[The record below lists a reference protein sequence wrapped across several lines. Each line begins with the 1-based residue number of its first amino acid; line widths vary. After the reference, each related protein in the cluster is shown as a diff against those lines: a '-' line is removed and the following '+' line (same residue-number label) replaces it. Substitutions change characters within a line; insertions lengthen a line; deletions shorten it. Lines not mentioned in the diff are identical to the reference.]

1 MRFPYQIFVRILCFL
16 KFFPFY
22 FLKAIDEP
30 RAGLSESFFVGQ
42 SVRANIV
49 DVCELWTQGPTFILF
64 KI

>member
-1 MRFPYQIFVRILCFL
+1 MECFLLCVSFIKFLFAYCFL

-30 RAGLSESFFVGQ
+30 RADLSESFFVGQ

-49 DVCELWTQGPTFILF
+49 DVCEL
-64 KI
+64 